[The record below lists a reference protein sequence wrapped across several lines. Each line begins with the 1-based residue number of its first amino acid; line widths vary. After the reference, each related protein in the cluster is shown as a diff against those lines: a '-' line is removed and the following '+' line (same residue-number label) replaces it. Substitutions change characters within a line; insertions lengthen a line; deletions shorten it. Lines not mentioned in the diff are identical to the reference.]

1 MQIEVTQDF
10 LDHRAVKYDQYNQ
23 RGRSE
28 HKFLMDLDAELLEH
42 YMISEGY
49 WNDHNDWKVGCSHYE
64 REHRRQ
70 VPRSQQQQLHMQQ
83 PQAPTTCC
91 SSETSLMD
99 ISLCAGDRDQTDLW
113 KSETSSP
120 FEPAGFAEYD
130 RVADGMRANKDGNGT
145 YYFHTRMVLAAD
157 RDVSDLFH
165 QVPTYRV

>member
-10 LDHRAVKYDQYNQ
+10 LDHRAVKHDQYNQ

-28 HKFLMDLDAELLEH
+28 RKFLMDLDAELLEH

-49 WNDHNDWKVGCSHYE
+49 WNDHNDWKVDAVTTRGNIDVKFLGANSNSYTCNSLK
-64 REHRRQ
+64 
-70 VPRSQQQQLHMQQ
+70 LHNMLLQRNILDGYLFMRWGQ
-83 PQAPTTCC
+83 RPNRPL
-91 SSETSLMD
+91 EVGD
-99 ISLCAGDRDQTDLW
+99 IVTV
-113 KSETSSP
+113 
-120 FEPAGFAEYD
+120 EPAGFAEYD